1 MSTDYV
7 PAAEVRPEVFTSRA
21 ADHIQR
27 GAQRGRELRTGI
39 DSAIAGYR
47 RYFEFL
53 SIAEADVRA
62 AASASHARLQGW
74 SPEAAEEVAAVAEAA
89 GVSIDELTEVIARTE
104 IMTLAP
110 AAATECSTVSFTRP
124 GASIAAQ
131 NWDWA
136 ADFSTLWHINDSG
149 SVPGQLRHVGIAEY
163 GMLGKIGLN
172 EAGVGVLLNILKHE
186 GDGPGGVPI
195 HMILERVL
203 SKATTMDE
211 ALEIIHSAQAS
222 SSSIITVVTADEV
235 VQVEIANSKKRE
247 RRAGSSCE
255 SPRAESSSGFLLHTN
270 HFLHHDLVPGGLELN
285 ATSTSRARLA
295 HLEGRTE
302 ECPSRAED
310 HSGGAED
317 HSGRG
322 GRSGEPESTADL
334 IDLLTTGPGEAPVSC
349 TPAPGAAY
357 GDRSATLVTVQIDP
371 ARRQIDLAPGSPA
384 DGMDRNRRY
393 RL

>member
-1 MSTDYV
+1 MNTDYV

-53 SIAEADVRA
+53 SIAEADVRSA
-62 AASASHARLQGW
+62 AASSLARLQEW
-74 SPEAAEEVAAVAEAA
+74 SPEAAEEVAAVAEGAE
-89 GVSIDELTEVIARTE
+89 VSVVELMEVIARTE

-110 AAATECSTVSFTRP
+110 ASATECSSVSFTRP
-124 GASIAAQ
+124 QASIAAQ

-136 ADFSTLWHINDSG
+136 ADFSTLWHINDTG

-203 SKATTMDE
+203 SKARTVDE
-211 ALEIIHSAQAS
+211 ALEIIHSAQTT

-235 VQVEIANSKKRE
+235 VQVEIANDQKRE
-247 RRAGSSCE
+247 RRAGD
-255 SPRAESSSGFLLHTN
+255 AGTSGFLLHTN
-270 HFLHHDLVPGGLELN
+270 HFLHPDLVPGGLELN

-295 HLEGRTE
+295 HLERRLADISRDSRT
-302 ECPSRAED
+302 PV
-310 HSGGAED
+310 
-317 HSGRG
+317 
-322 GRSGEPESTADL
+322 EPETTADL
-334 IDLLTTGPGEAPVSC
+334 VDILTTGPGEAPVSC
-349 TPAPGAAY
+349 TPEPGAAY

-384 DGMDRNRRY
+384 DGLCGNRRY

>member
-7 PAAEVRPEVFTSRA
+7 PAAEVRPEVFTSHA
-21 ADHIQR
+21 ADHLQR

-53 SIAEADVRA
+53 SIAEEDVRGA
-62 AASASHARLQGW
+62 AAASHARLQEW
-74 SPEAAEEVAAVAEAA
+74 SPEAAEEVAAVAGAA
-89 GVSIDELTEVIARTE
+89 GVSIDELMEVIARTE

-110 AAATECSTVSFTRP
+110 ASATECSTVSFTRP

-136 ADFSTLWHINDSG
+136 ADFSTLWHINDTG

-186 GDGPGGVPI
+186 GDEPGGVPI

-203 SKATTMDE
+203 SKAETLDE
-211 ALEIIHSAQAS
+211 ALEIIHSATTT
-222 SSSIITVVTADEV
+222 SSSIITVVTADDV
-235 VQVEIANSKKRE
+235 VQVEIANAKKGE
-247 RRAGSSCE
+247 RRAEDSS
-255 SPRAESSSGFLLHTN
+255 ASSGVGEGFLLHTN
-270 HFLHHDLVPGGLELN
+270 HFLHPDLVPGSLELN
-285 ATSTSRARLA
+285 ATSTSRARQA
-295 HLEGRTE
+295 HLERRLE
-302 ECPSRAED
+302 EYAGPDGSSSRAGS
-310 HSGGAED
+310 SGG
-317 HSGRG
+317 
-322 GRSGEPESTADL
+322 PESTAELVD
-334 IDLLTTGPGEAPVSC
+334 ILTTGQGEAPVSC
-349 TPAPGAAY
+349 TPDPGAAY
-357 GDRSATLVTVQIDP
+357 GNRSATLVTVQIDP

-384 DGMDRNRRY
+384 DGMRGNRRY
-393 RL
+393 QL

>member
-21 ADHIQR
+21 ADHVQR

-62 AASASHARLQGW
+62 AAASSLARLQAW
-74 SPEAAEEVAAVAEAA
+74 SPEAAEEVAAVAGAA
-89 GVSIDELTEVIARTE
+89 GVSIDELMEVIARTE

-110 AAATECSTVSFTRP
+110 ASATECSTVSFTRP

-136 ADFSTLWHINDSG
+136 ADFSTLWHINDTG

-186 GDGPGGVPI
+186 GDEPGGVPI

-203 SKATTMDE
+203 SKAETLDE
-211 ALEIIHSAQAS
+211 ALEIIHSATTT
-222 SSSIITVVTADEV
+222 SSSIITVVTAADV
-235 VQVEIANSKKRE
+235 VQVEIANAKKRE
-247 RRAGSSCE
+247 RRAEGSS
-255 SPRAESSSGFLLHTN
+255 ASSGTSEGFLLHTN
-270 HFLHHDLVPGGLELN
+270 HFLHPDLVPGSLELN
-285 ATSTSRARLA
+285 ATSTSRARQA
-295 HLEGRTE
+295 HLERRLEEYAGRDGSS
-302 ECPSRAED
+302 SRAGS
-310 HSGGAED
+310 SGG
-317 HSGRG
+317 
-322 GRSGEPESTADL
+322 PESTAELVD
-334 IDLLTTGPGEAPVSC
+334 ILTTGPGEAPVSC
-349 TPAPGAAY
+349 TPDPGAAY
-357 GDRSATLVTVQIDP
+357 GNRSATLVTVQIDP

-384 DGMDRNRRY
+384 DGMRGNRRY
-393 RL
+393 QL

>member
-1 MSTDYV
+1 MTTEYV
-7 PAAEVRPEVFTSRA
+7 PAAEVRPETFTSRA
-21 ADHIQR
+21 PDHVRRGTQR
-27 GAQRGRELRTGI
+27 GHELRTGI

-53 SIAEADVRA
+53 SIAEADVRSA
-62 AASASHARLQGW
+62 AAASHARVQEW
-74 SPEAAEEVAAVAEAA
+74 APEAAEEVAAVAEAA
-89 GVSIDELTEVIARTE
+89 GFDVVELMEVIARTE

-110 AAATECSTVSFTRP
+110 GSATECSTVSLTRP

-136 ADFSTLWHINDSG
+136 ADFSTLWHINDVG
-149 SVPGQLRHVGIAEY
+149 AVPGQLRHVGIAEY

-203 SKATTMDE
+203 SKASTLAE
-211 ALEIIHSAQAS
+211 ALEIIHSAPTT

-235 VQVEIANSKKRE
+235 VQVEIAAARKRE
-247 RRAGSSCE
+247 RRAGD
-255 SPRAESSSGFLLHTN
+255 SGVLLHTN
-270 HFLHHDLVPGGLELN
+270 HFLHPDLVPGGLELN
-285 ATSTSRARLA
+285 PTSTSRARYG
-295 HLEGRTE
+295 HLERRLE
-302 ECPSRAED
+302 A
-310 HSGGAED
+310 A
-317 HSGRG
+317 
-322 GRSGEPESTADL
+322 PELLDL
-334 IDLLTTGPGEAPVSC
+334 ITTGLLDILTTGPGEAPVSC

-357 GDRSATLVTVQIDP
+357 GDRSATLATVQIDP
-371 ARRQIDLAPGSPA
+371 KRRQIDLAPGSPA
-384 DGMDRNRRY
+384 DGLQGNRRY

>member
-21 ADHIQR
+21 PDHVQR

-53 SIAEADVRA
+53 SIAAADVRTA
-62 AASASHARLQGW
+62 AASSRARLKEW
-74 SPEAAEEVAAVAEAA
+74 SPEAAEEVAAVAEGA
-89 GVSIDELTEVIARTE
+89 GIPVDELMEVIARTE

-110 AAATECSTVSFTRP
+110 ASATECSTVSFTRP
-124 GASIAAQ
+124 GSSLAAQ

-136 ADFSTLWHINDSG
+136 ADFSTLWHINDTG

-172 EAGVGVLLNILKHE
+172 EAGVGILLNILKHE

-203 SKATTMDE
+203 SKARTVDE
-211 ALEIIHSAQAS
+211 ALEIIGSAQTT

-235 VQVEIANSKKRE
+235 VQFEIANAAKRE
-247 RRAGSSCE
+247 RRAGGSSRAGAG
-255 SPRAESSSGFLLHTN
+255 RAEAVRGEGGFLLHTN
-270 HFLHHDLVPGGLELN
+270 HFLHPDLVPGGLELN

-295 HLEGRTE
+295 YLEQRLAAA
-302 ECPSRAED
+302 PSA
-310 HSGGAED
+310 
-317 HSGRG
+317 
-322 GRSGEPESTADL
+322 PEATADL
-334 IDLLTTGPGEAPVSC
+334 VDILTTGPNEAPVSC
-349 TPAPGAAY
+349 TPEPGAAY

-384 DGMDRNRRY
+384 DGLRGNRRY